1 MSPNSFCAV
10 APDLENNPANESVW
24 FIMVTEISMARKE
37 EIDDYQNIV
46 PKGVEFI
53 KGHFLE
59 KIQSGSKGILYKLE
73 SKKVTYFY
81 KETIRFPYVQFSSTK
96 KGFLLSM
103 TEYVDVLNSVESWNQ

>member
-10 APDLENNPANESVW
+10 APDLENNPANESVR

-46 PKGVEFI
+46 PKGVESI

-59 KIQSGSKGILYKLE
+59 KIQSGSKGILE
-73 SKKVTYFY
+73 SKKMTYFY